1 MLKCNTP
8 PLQYKQKQY
17 IYGDAPL
24 KYFYWVIYIA
34 LWHWSRIANDFKFQF
49 PNTSGKFM
57 KFCWRYNLCKTKMNL
72 NDSSKKQKLRVF
84 SLKRFLIYLVSVY
97 IQNFQYVIFMNNLQ
111 TLYKITEIFKIP
123 VSEVILIIILQSKKW
138 IQTTRT

>member
-1 MLKCNTP
+1 
-8 PLQYKQKQY
+8 
-17 IYGDAPL
+17 
-24 KYFYWVIYIA
+24 
-34 LWHWSRIANDFKFQF
+34 
-49 PNTSGKFM
+49 M

-111 TLYKITEIFKIP
+111 TLYKITEILKIL
-123 VSEVILIIILQSKKW
+123 VSEVILIIILQSKK
-138 IQTTRT
+138 